1 MFVHHH
7 TKISRIILEIFSY
20 FFGISNKIHMEGGDK
35 NEKQRR
41 DDLQCKK
48 HTRTK
53 TKIGNIKKGVLYN

>member
-1 MFVHHH
+1 
-7 TKISRIILEIFSY
+7 
-20 FFGISNKIHMEGGDK
+20 MEGGDK